1 MTSGYMIA
9 GYVLTWGALVA
20 YVWRL
25 SVRSQRTQRALDSER
40 AALE

>member
-20 YVWRL
+20 YAWRL